1 MSIDLHVGDGQATVT
16 INRPE
21 RMNALDEPTRLALAA
36 AIRSCAN
43 APDVGA
49 IIITGAGRAF
59 CAGQDLAAVHE
70 LDDAHDTVS
79 RTYNPIAEAI
89 ASATVPVI
97 AAVNGAAVGAGMGI
111 VLACDVVLMSEKA
124 SLACVFG
131 KVGLVPDTGTSWQ
144 LVRSVGYLQAFELAM
159 TGRRVGA
166 DEALALRL
174 ASEVVA
180 PDALMTR
187 AHELAAE
194 LASGPRLA
202 QQLTKEVLRLAHVA
216 TLTEALE
223 QEAVSQGIA
232 ARDGEHLR
240 MRAAF
245 LAR

>member
-1 MSIDLHVGDGQATVT
+1 MTIDLHIGGGLATVT
-16 INRPE
+16 INRAE

-36 AIRSCAN
+36 TISSCGSD
-43 APDVGA
+43 PDVGA

-59 CAGQDLAAVHE
+59 CAGQDLAAIHE

-89 ASATVPVI
+89 ASAPVPVI

-111 VLACDVVLMSEKA
+111 VLACDVVLMSQKA

-144 LVRSVGYLQAFELAM
+144 LVRSVGYLRAFELAT

-166 DEALALRL
+166 DEALALGL

-180 PDALMTR
+180 PEDLATR
-187 AHELAAE
+187 AHELGGE

-202 QQLTKEVLRLAHVA
+202 QHLTKQVLRVAHVA
-216 TLTEALE
+216 TLSEAME
-223 QEAVSQGIA
+223 QEAASQGMA
-232 ARDGEHLR
+232 ARDGDHLR

>member
-1 MSIDLHVGDGQATVT
+1 M
-16 INRPE
+16 
-21 RMNALDEPTRLALAA
+21 
-36 AIRSCAN
+36 
-43 APDVGA
+43 
-49 IIITGAGRAF
+49 
-59 CAGQDLAAVHE
+59 
-70 LDDAHDTVS
+70 
-79 RTYNPIAEAI
+79 
-89 ASATVPVI
+89 
-97 AAVNGAAVGAGMGI
+97 
-111 VLACDVVLMSEKA
+111 
-124 SLACVFG
+124 
-131 KVGLVPDTGTSWQ
+131 PDTGTSWQ
-144 LVRSVGYLQAFELAM
+144 LVRSVGYLQAFELAT

-187 AHELAAE
+187 AHELAGE

-216 TLTEALE
+216 TLSEAME

-232 ARDGEHLR
+232 ARDSEHLR

>member
-1 MSIDLHVGDGQATVT
+1 VSIDLRISDQRAIVT
-16 INRPE
+16 INRPD
-21 RMNALDEPTRLALAA
+21 RMNALDEPTRLALTE
-36 AIRSCAN
+36 AIRSCGSD
-43 APDVGA
+43 PGVGA
-49 IIITGAGRAF
+49 VIITGSGRAF

-89 ASATVPVI
+89 ASAPVPVI

-111 VLACDVVLMSEKA
+111 VLACDVVLMSRNA

-144 LVRSVGYLQAFELAM
+144 LARSVGYLKAFELAM

-166 DEALALRL
+166 DEALSLRL

-180 PDALMTR
+180 PDALMAR
-187 AHELAAE
+187 AHELAGA

-202 QQLTKEVLRLAHVA
+202 QQLTKEVLRLAQDA
-216 TLTEALE
+216 SPSETME
-223 QEAVSQGIA
+223 QEAVRQGVA

-240 MRAAF
+240 MRTAF